1 MIPLEADAKAFIIF
15 VLNDLVVVFNIM
27 DQILASI
34 PFHINCYMI
43 FY

>member
-15 VLNDLVVVFNIM
+15 VLNDLVVMFNIM

-34 PFHINCYMI
+34 PSINCYMI